1 MQSDYARA
9 HSAYTQGQVVASSP
23 VRIVVL
29 LYDGAIRFCR
39 QAQQKFGDPA
49 VRGHGL
55 GRAHAIVS
63 ELMIALDHDKGG
75 EIAAR
80 LESLYRYVLDALIRA
95 NVKGEAQALESAIG
109 VLEEL
114 AQGWREIARSGA
126 AGSAP

>member
-23 VRIVVL
+23 VRIIVL

-39 QAQQKFGDPA
+39 QSQQRFSDPA

-63 ELMIALDHDKGG
+63 ELMIVLDHDQGG

-95 NVKGEAQALESAIG
+95 NVKGDARALDSAIG

-114 AQGWREIARSGA
+114 AQGWREIERNGTGE
-126 AGSAP
+126 AGR